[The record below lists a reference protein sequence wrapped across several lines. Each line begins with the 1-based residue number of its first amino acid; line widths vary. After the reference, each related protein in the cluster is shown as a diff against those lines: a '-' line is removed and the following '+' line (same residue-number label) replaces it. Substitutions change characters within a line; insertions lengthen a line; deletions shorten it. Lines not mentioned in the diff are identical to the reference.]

1 MEEDSIRRYASL
13 LVGSCAG
20 VTEGTRLRIVG
31 EACHRPLMHALAE
44 EAYRRGAR
52 LVRLEHPDPRLVRI
66 RVDHSQDAWLDDV
79 PTRLEREAEVY
90 VEEAWSS
97 IVLVGDE
104 DPLAL
109 EGADMGKVQR
119 QSRARSKAI
128 GKLRES
134 MMQNHQVWCV
144 APAPTQAWARAIF
157 GMAGRDPG
165 PDPEKSLWAAL
176 VPILGLDAADPA
188 LALERH
194 TQTLMA
200 RARTLD
206 ALRLDSLR
214 FEGEGTELTVGL
226 SPRSRWIGG
235 GSRTPQ
241 GKAFLPNHPT
251 EEVFTSPDARRT
263 EGRASCTRPLRV
275 LGSLVQ
281 GAWFEFE
288 TGLVVR
294 WGARENLEALSAW
307 LDTDPGARR
316 LGEVALVDATGP
328 IFACGLVFDNGLIDE
343 NAASHI
349 ALGAA
354 YTEAFEGTEGLDEA
368 DRAALGFNESL
379 VHNDYMIGSEKV
391 DVTGR
396 DASGREIPILRAGRF
411 VI

>member
-1 MEEDSIRRYASL
+1 MDQDSMRRYAKL
-13 LVGSCAG
+13 LVGTCAG
-20 VTEGTRLRIVG
+20 IGEGGRLRIVG

-52 LVRLEHPDPRLVRI
+52 LVRLEHPDPHLVRI
-66 RVDHSQDAWLDDV
+66 RIDHSQDAWLDDV
-79 PTRLEREAEVY
+79 SAQLEREAEVY
-90 VEEAWSS
+90 VEEAWAS

-109 EGADMGKVQR
+109 EGADMGRVQR

-128 GKLRES
+128 AKFRES
-134 MMQNHQVWCV
+134 MMQNRQVWCI
-144 APAPTQAWARAIF
+144 APAPTEAWAKAVF
-157 GMAGRDPG
+157 EMAGRDPG
-165 PDPEKSLWAAL
+165 PAPAESLWAAL
-176 VPILGLDAADPA
+176 VPILGLDAEDPA
-188 LALERH
+188 LALSRH

-206 ALRLDSLR
+206 SLHLDSLH
-214 FEGEGTELTVGL
+214 FEGEGTDLRVGL

-235 GSRTPQ
+235 GSKTPDGQ
-241 GKAFLPNHPT
+241 FFLPNHPT

-288 TGLVVR
+288 AGQVVR

-368 DRAALGFNESL
+368 GREALGFNESL